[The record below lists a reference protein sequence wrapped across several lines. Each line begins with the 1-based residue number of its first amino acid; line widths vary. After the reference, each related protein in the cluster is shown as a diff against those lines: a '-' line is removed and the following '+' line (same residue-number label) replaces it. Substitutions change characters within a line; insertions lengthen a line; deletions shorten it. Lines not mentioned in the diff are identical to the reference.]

1 MILQEVIAYRI
12 VQLSKEQGITM
23 YELAMSCGINKSIIY
38 DIVSGRTKKPEVAT
52 IKKIC
57 DGFKPPITLGEFFS
71 TPEFDNLEQ
80 EIK

>member
-1 MILQEVIAYRI
+1 MTLQEAIANRI
-12 VQLSKEQGITM
+12 EQLIKEQGITM

-38 DIVSGRTKKPEVAT
+38 DIVGGRTKKPEVAT

-57 DGFKPPITLGEFFS
+57 DGFKPPITLGQFFS
-71 TPEFDNLEQ
+71 TPSFDTLEQ